1 MCFIRRLSGCESD
14 SLLAA
19 WAVTGRACPRCL
31 WGFRDTHPSRNSLTG
46 CVTPHTALDYRAIG
60 RTPVTPR
67 TRRGSR
73 THKPFRA
80 LRSEHSASANSARR
94 AWWESHTARCVS
106 AAVAALPLLGGVV
119 FCQTRRTVPVPVS
132 LLAIVCVASFKT
144 CGVLRV
150 RALTRVASRYFEPN
164 LYKVASSRSV

>member
-1 MCFIRRLSGCESD
+1 MSYTGIGTVPSPKREGVLLCFIRRLSGCESD

-46 CVTPHTALDYRAIG
+46 CVTSHAALDYRAIW

-73 THKPFRA
+73 THIPFRA
-80 LRSEHSASANSARR
+80 LRSERSASANSARR
-94 AWWESHTARCVS
+94 AWWESHTARCAS
-106 AAVAALPLLGGVV
+106 AAVAALPLLGGVI
-119 FCQTRRTVPVPVS
+119 FCQTRRACP
-132 LLAIVCVASFKT
+132 
-144 CGVLRV
+144 G
-150 RALTRVASRYFEPN
+150 TRFPTGYRLCCE
-164 LYKVASSRSV
+164 L